1 MTEVCQICD
10 YELNASTR
18 KKVSCEYC
26 AFDACNTCCKTYIL
40 GETTAKCMNT
50 SCDKE
55 WSRQFLT
62 RTFGTTF
69 INSKLKVHREQ
80 VLFDKERALL
90 PATQPIVENLIAI
103 ENMKKEIDRIN
114 IERRR
119 LDIEKYRLIQEIE
132 RLKNNKTGENRAV
145 FIKSCPDSNCR
156 GFLSS
161 QWKCGLCEIWACP
174 ECHEI
179 KGQTRDAEH
188 TCNPDNV
195 ATARLLANDTKP
207 CPKCRTGIY
216 KIDGCFAKDTPI
228 RMWDGSIKMS
238 QDIVVG
244 DILVG
249 DDGNQRIVE
258 DLVSGE
264 DDLYEVSQNNG
275 MSYTV
280 NSKHTLVLKFTGN
293 TNLLWH
299 ESLNTWKVTWF
310 DATDKKMKTK
320 NFKVTS
326 ECDKNLA
333 KLNALSYIKSL
344 NLKDVI
350 EISVED
356 YLTLDKWSKK
366 NMFGFKSNNG
376 IEYSGNSVMLDPYL
390 LGLWLGDGTHTR
402 PEIASNDP
410 EIVNYINIWCEQNNA
425 ELVKDTKYKYRIR
438 RKGQSHGRETVDGI
452 IYKDKSKNDDKT
464 NPFTQLLK
472 SYNLLGNK
480 HIPSCFMINSRMNRL
495 KLLAGIIDS
504 DGHVPK
510 NQQGKRVVVIQTNDR
525 LSSQII
531 TLARSLGF
539 VVNYTIRKINK
550 RVIFGKEEKNYKDQY
565 VINISGNNLDEI
577 PTTIPRKKCVGTISN
592 KDYLRTSI
600 CVSHIGKGSYY
611 GWSVNENKRFLLSD
625 FTVVRN
631 CDQMWCTQCHT
642 AFSWRTGR
650 IENVIHNPHYYEWLR
665 RQSPTGEIPRNP
677 NEQHNNCLP
686 NQLTQQ
692 TLAQMSRTLDER
704 HQARTNPLTIEIKQ
718 KLHTMIRNAIHLNH
732 VELGERYREID
743 YPMTNQDLRV
753 KYMRQEIDEK
763 QFKILLQRNEKKV
776 QKRIE
781 TRNVLQVLSTTS
793 TDILF
798 RFKHHAE
805 TCAPNTIKDTTIL
818 NEIDEIVKYVNE
830 QLEEIGKTYGSSH
843 PLKVTNYLG
852 FQTTFA

>member
-1 MTEVCQICD
+1 MKTQSRPNQVKIKTQNMTEVCQICD

-26 AFDACNTCCKTYIL
+26 AFDACATCCKTYIL

-90 PATQPIVENLIAI
+90 PATQPIVENINAI

-119 LDIEKYRLIQEIE
+119 LDIEKYRLIQEID
-132 RLKNNKTGENRAV
+132 RLKRSKTGENRAV

-216 KIDGCFAKDTPI
+216 KIDGC
-228 RMWDGSIKMS
+228 
-238 QDIVVG
+238 
-244 DILVG
+244 
-249 DDGNQRIVE
+249 
-258 DLVSGE
+258 
-264 DDLYEVSQNNG
+264 
-275 MSYTV
+275 
-280 NSKHTLVLKFTGN
+280 
-293 TNLLWH
+293 
-299 ESLNTWKVTWF
+299 
-310 DATDKKMKTK
+310 
-320 NFKVTS
+320 
-326 ECDKNLA
+326 
-333 KLNALSYIKSL
+333 
-344 NLKDVI
+344 
-350 EISVED
+350 
-356 YLTLDKWSKK
+356 
-366 NMFGFKSNNG
+366 
-376 IEYSGNSVMLDPYL
+376 
-390 LGLWLGDGTHTR
+390 
-402 PEIASNDP
+402 
-410 EIVNYINIWCEQNNA
+410 
-425 ELVKDTKYKYRIR
+425 
-438 RKGQSHGRETVDGI
+438 
-452 IYKDKSKNDDKT
+452 
-464 NPFTQLLK
+464 
-472 SYNLLGNK
+472 
-480 HIPSCFMINSRMNRL
+480 
-495 KLLAGIIDS
+495 
-504 DGHVPK
+504 
-510 NQQGKRVVVIQTNDR
+510 
-525 LSSQII
+525 
-531 TLARSLGF
+531 
-539 VVNYTIRKINK
+539 
-550 RVIFGKEEKNYKDQY
+550 
-565 VINISGNNLDEI
+565 
-577 PTTIPRKKCVGTISN
+577 
-592 KDYLRTSI
+592 
-600 CVSHIGKGSYY
+600 
-611 GWSVNENKRFLLSD
+611 
-625 FTVVRN
+625 
-631 CDQMWCTQCHT
+631 DQMWCTQCHT

-677 NEQHNNCLP
+677 NDQPHLPNHCLP

-692 TLAQMSRTLDER
+692 TLIQMSRTLDER
-704 HQARTNPLTIEIKQ
+704 HQGKTNPPTMEIKQ
-718 KLHTMIRNAIHLNH
+718 KLHQMIRNAIHLNH

-805 TCAPNTIKDTTIL
+805 TCAPNTIKDATIL

-852 FQTTFA
+852 FQSTLV

>member
-1 MTEVCQICD
+1 MKTHSRPNQVKIKTQIMTEVCQICD

-26 AFDACNTCCKTYIL
+26 AFDACATCCKTYIL

-90 PATQPIVENLIAI
+90 PATQPIVENINAI

-119 LDIEKYRLIQEIE
+119 LDIEKYRLIQEID
-132 RLKNNKTGENRAV
+132 RLKRSKTGENRAV

-280 NSKHTLVLKFTGN
+280 NSKHTLVLKEGTD
-293 TNLLWH
+293 TDTDTVL
-299 ESLNTWKVTWF
+299 EIKV
-310 DATDKKMKTK
+310 D
-320 NFKVTS
+320 
-326 ECDKNLA
+326 
-333 KLNALSYIKSL
+333 
-344 NLKDVI
+344 
-350 EISVED
+350 D
-356 YLTLDKWSKK
+356 YLKLTNEEKQNKY
-366 NMFGFKSNNG
+366 GFKSNG
-376 IEYSGNSVMLDPYL
+376 EVTPI
-390 LGLWLGDGTHTR
+390 
-402 PEIASNDP
+402 
-410 EIVNYINIWCEQNNA
+410 
-425 ELVKDTKYKYRIR
+425 
-438 RKGQSHGRETVDGI
+438 
-452 IYKDKSKNDDKT
+452 
-464 NPFTQLLK
+464 
-472 SYNLLGNK
+472 
-480 HIPSCFMINSRMNRL
+480 
-495 KLLAGIIDS
+495 
-504 DGHVPK
+504 
-510 NQQGKRVVVIQTNDR
+510 
-525 LSSQII
+525 
-531 TLARSLGF
+531 
-539 VVNYTIRKINK
+539 
-550 RVIFGKEEKNYKDQY
+550 
-565 VINISGNNLDEI
+565 
-577 PTTIPRKKCVGTISN
+577 TIS
-592 KDYLRTSI
+592 
-600 CVSHIGKGSYY
+600 HIETGKGSYY

-677 NEQHNNCLP
+677 NDQPHQPNHCLP
-686 NQLTQQ
+686 NQLTHQ
-692 TLAQMSRTLDER
+692 TLIQMSRTLDER

-718 KLHTMIRNAIHLNH
+718 KLNTMIRNAIHLNH

-805 TCAPNTIKDTTIL
+805 TCAPNTIKDATIL

-852 FQTTFA
+852 FQSTFA